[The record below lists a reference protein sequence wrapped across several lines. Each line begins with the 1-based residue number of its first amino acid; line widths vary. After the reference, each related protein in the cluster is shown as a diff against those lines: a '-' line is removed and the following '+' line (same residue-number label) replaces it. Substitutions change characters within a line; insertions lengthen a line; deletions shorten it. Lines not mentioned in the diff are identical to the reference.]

1 MKKAYSPFPHSP
13 RNRNSDSSLSP
24 FLEEE
29 NFMRNWAA
37 QDTKKTKLRHT
48 KWWQK
53 GPLYHIYP
61 KSFYDSNGD
70 GIGDLKGIT
79 MKADY
84 LKSVGVKGILA

>member
-1 MKKAYSPFPHSP
+1 MHKVKRKSTDLHSG
-13 RNRNSDSSLSP
+13 
-24 FLEEE
+24 
-29 NFMRNWAA
+29 
-37 QDTKKTKLRHT
+37 QDTKKNKLRQAQC
-48 KWWQK
+48 WQK

-84 LKSVGVKGILA
+84 LKSVGVKGIIALPHY

>member
-1 MKKAYSPFPHSP
+1 MSASVKKTFCLKMHGEKRKSTDLHSG
-13 RNRNSDSSLSP
+13 
-24 FLEEE
+24 
-29 NFMRNWAA
+29 
-37 QDTKKTKLRHT
+37 QDTKKTKVRQAQ
-48 KWWQK
+48 WWQK

-84 LKSVGVKGILA
+84 LKSLGVTGILA

>member
-1 MKKAYSPFPHSP
+1 MHGAKRKSADLHS
-13 RNRNSDSSLSP
+13 
-24 FLEEE
+24 
-29 NFMRNWAA
+29 A
-37 QDTKKTKLRHT
+37 QDTKKTKLRQI

-53 GPLYHIYP
+53 GSLYHIYP

-84 LKSVGVKGILA
+84 LKSLGVTGIVA